1 MPENTACRFQ
11 LELHRIQL
19 FEKNESIS
27 SCRRFA
33 SDSVSLPRLDN
44 PTGACPTHRRQWA
57 DFLVSLMAPL
67 HRQYKTARTELVGIC
82 YWKHGRCQFKHR
94 LRAVMFCSVVAQGA
108 RTKVLKLSVGLRTQS
123 VECSKLGKT
132 RIIADANP
140 GWLEMPHF
148 LNRMYPMHSSWNQQI
163 SCLSYYLSL
172 QKETPFSELCVWMKS
187 VYNSIFWMY
196 KSTS

>member
-1 MPENTACRFQ
+1 
-11 LELHRIQL
+11 
-19 FEKNESIS
+19 
-27 SCRRFA
+27 
-33 SDSVSLPRLDN
+33 
-44 PTGACPTHRRQWA
+44 
-57 DFLVSLMAPL
+57 
-67 HRQYKTARTELVGIC
+67 
-82 YWKHGRCQFKHR
+82 
-94 LRAVMFCSVVAQGA
+94 MFCSVVAEGA

-187 VYNSIFWMY
+187 VY
-196 KSTS
+196 